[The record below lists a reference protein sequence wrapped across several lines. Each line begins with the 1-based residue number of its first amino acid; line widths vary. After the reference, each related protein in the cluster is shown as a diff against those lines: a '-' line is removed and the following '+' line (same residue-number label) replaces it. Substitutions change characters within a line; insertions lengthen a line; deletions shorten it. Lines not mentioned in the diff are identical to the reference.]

1 VSALSVVLLTGGK
14 GTRMGGVSKA
24 ELTLN
29 GYTFRNRILL
39 ALISVPQIIVVGPTF
54 TAENPK
60 ISFTREQ
67 PIGGGPVAAIS
78 AAIPL
83 VEHEFVGILSVDA
96 PFAVSPLLEMYRVVE
111 QDSIDEALVATDG
124 KYESY
129 LVSVFRRDA
138 LIRALTQLGKAENAS
153 MKSLLSHIEYGS
165 VQFPRHQLIDVNT
178 PEDLKRAEKESR

>member
-1 VSALSVVLLTGGK
+1 
-14 GTRMGGVSKA
+14 MGGVSKA

-96 PFAVSPLLEMYRVVE
+96 PFAVSPLLEMYRVME

-124 KYESY
+124 KHESY

-178 PEDLKRAEKESR
+178 PEDLERAEKESR

>member
-1 VSALSVVLLTGGK
+1 MSVVLLTGGK

-83 VEHEFVGILSVDA
+83 VGHEFVGILSVDA
-96 PFAVSPLLEMYRVVE
+96 PFAVSPLLEMYRVME

-124 KYESY
+124 NHESY
-129 LVSVFRRDA
+129 LVSVYRRDA
-138 LIRALTQLGKAENAS
+138 LIRALSQLGKAENAS

-178 PEDLKRAEKESR
+178 PEDLKRAEKEST

>member
-1 VSALSVVLLTGGK
+1 
-14 GTRMGGVSKA
+14 MGGVSKA

-124 KYESY
+124 NHESY
-129 LVSVFRRDA
+129 LVSVYRRDA
-138 LIRALTQLGKAENAS
+138 LIRALSQLGKAENAS

-178 PEDLKRAEKESR
+178 PEDLKRAEKEST

>member
-1 VSALSVVLLTGGK
+1 MSALSVVLLTGGK
-14 GTRMGGVSKA
+14 GLRMGGVSKA

-29 GYTFRNRILL
+29 GYTFRDRILL

-54 TAENPK
+54 PAENPK
-60 ISFTREQ
+60 ISFTRDQ

-83 VEHEFVGILSVDA
+83 VGHEFVGILSVDA
-96 PFAVSPLLEMYRVVE
+96 PFAVSPLLEMYRVME

-124 KYESY
+124 NHESY
-129 LVSVFRRDA
+129 LVSVYRRDA
-138 LIRALTQLGKAENAS
+138 LIRALSQLGKAENAS

-178 PEDLKRAEKESR
+178 PEDLKRAEKEST